1 ALILD
6 DQHRARRGRR
16 HSDHHMG
23 AGPGTHPPDVSGPA
37 GRRSIG
43 PWSHHPRPWTFGPI
57 YGGHGSG
64 DNRAFR
70 GSLLDPT
77 GRGIDR
83 RAPRVFIVD
92 DDASVRKALGRLVRS
107 AGYEVEVF
115 SGAAE
120 YLARSAPER
129 PACLVVDI
137 RMPGMTGLELQ
148 QAIDGTRM
156 SLPV

>member
-1 ALILD
+1 
-6 DQHRARRGRR
+6 
-16 HSDHHMG
+16 
-23 AGPGTHPPDVSGPA
+23 V
-37 GRRSIG
+37 
-43 PWSHHPRPWTFGPI
+43 
-57 YGGHGSG
+57 
-64 DNRAFR
+64 
-70 GSLLDPT
+70 
-77 GRGIDR
+77 DR
-83 RAPRVFIVD
+83 RVPRVFIVD

-107 AGYEVEVF
+107 AGYEVEMF

-156 SLPV
+156 SLPVVFITGHGDDAIREQTLAAGAVDVLYKPVDDDVLLAAIEQALRRSVRH